1 MTSNYKSNTFVKRNS
16 PRVFCLHRHY
26 MLAPIHPSIQT
37 FVFSAATL
45 SRENNQSIFCLCHLS
60 LLLLSVVRQ
69 KHQTSGK
76 ERKTFWTYAKITLS
90 FFILKNRSKREVCFC
105 LVCWS
110 PLHKGGELIKF
121 HPFKGKVN
129 GLKNSL
135 NKAARRNF
143 ISANF

>member
-1 MTSNYKSNTFVKRNS
+1 
-16 PRVFCLHRHY
+16 

-69 KHQTSGK
+69 KHQTSEK
-76 ERKTFWTYAKITLS
+76 ERKNFLDLCQNNS
-90 FFILKNRSKREVCFC
+90 LFFFILKNRSKREVCFC

-121 HPFKGKVN
+121 HPFKGKGKVN